1 MIKHAGHLKN
11 TAHVFYIS
19 RVFSSVRGV
28 LSHCN
33 RRLRLLHLL
42 YDAEV
47 TWRKTV
53 KRAFSVLYS
62 DKTWVLD
69 QSERVQGPIY
79 IITVNESQL
88 EIFTNS
94 GLT

>member
-1 MIKHAGHLKN
+1 MSYGDLKN

-19 RVFSSVRGV
+19 RVFSSV

-33 RRLRLLHLL
+33 TRLRLLHLL

-88 EIFTNS
+88 EIFSNS